1 MLARRRRQRRRRA
14 DFDGDGKR
22 YGRVDLTMLR
32 SVVLGDRWQD
42 EATIAGDTIRI
53 ETTKTSA
60 AGGPKSIEAKRP

>member
-1 MLARRRRQRRRRA
+1 
-14 DFDGDGKR
+14 
-22 YGRVDLTMLR
+22 MLR